1 MALFSYH
8 GGIPAPLPEG
18 LIGAETDRLKALGY
32 SGPFSAPSFN
42 PRTQV
47 AKWLGEEWA
56 VIDLSP
62 EEIQQA
68 EYLRLLGRADWTSF
82 TEGLMGTSAYAKAR
96 AAAATSLQANVDC
109 TELIAFL
116 ADARAGKPHI
126 AGINNC
132 FASIDQ
138 ETSLTEEDKAQLY
151 ALVQNT
157 GLGAFLV
164 VPGYMPP
171 ELAMEG
177 EDE

>member
-8 GGIPAPLPEG
+8 GGIPSPLPDG
-18 LIGAETDRLKALGY
+18 LNGAAIERLEELGY
-32 SGPFSAPSFN
+32 KGPIPSPSFN

-47 AKWLGEEWA
+47 VKWLGEEWA